1 MAIKVT
7 TPITEEVVKS
17 LRLGDVVLLDG
28 VIVTARDMALR
39 WLFNKFVVGGEEISK
54 NDLGIYKSIKPIL
67 VNGIIFHCGPIV
79 KKIEKGKFKVI
90 AAGPTTSSRSEPY
103 MGKIIRHFKL
113 KGVIGKG
120 GMGQKTLDACCEAPS
135 VYFHAIGGAAAL
147 IAETVRDVTG
157 VYKLEFGIPEAMW
170 VFEVREFPL
179 IVTMDSHGNSLHRTI
194 EHISAQRLQY
204 ILDEPAK

>member
-1 MAIKVT
+1 MAIKVS

-17 LRLGDVVLLDG
+17 LRLGDVVLLNG

-54 NDLGIYKSIKPIL
+54 NDLGIYKSIKPIM

-79 KKIEKGKFKVI
+79 KKIEKDKFKVI

-103 MGKIIRHFKL
+103 MGKIIQHFKL

-120 GMGQKTLDACCEAPS
+120 GMEQKTLDACRETPAA
-135 VYFHAIGGAAAL
+135 YLHAVGGTAAL
-147 IAETVRDVTG
+147 LAETVQEVTG

-170 VFEVREFPL
+170 VLDVKDFPV
-179 IVTMDSHGNSLHRTI
+179 IVTIDAHGNSLHESVLRSSSEFI
-194 EHISAQRLQY
+194 RKYIS
-204 ILDEPAK
+204 